1 MRCPHCGEPVR
12 PGQETCFACGEKL
25 RTRHFRR
32 QQNFDVRIV
41 IFGVALLVVGLVGF
55 LIVQL
60 GGRAAVTKDGNRK
73 PIKQVSGNKSRKPA
87 LKHDTTSG
95 LSADT
100 IRSVTDAVE
109 VARAKEQ
116 LERLKKRYETVK
128 GQVLGESPTPEQ
140 RDLMALIDRELT
152 LFQRKIGEFAGSL
165 TAQRK
170 QALEKE
176 IAAQQREINNLIS
189 KFSRAPKNR

>member
-25 RTRHFRR
+25 RARHFRR

-60 GGRAAVTKDGNRK
+60 GGSAAVTKEGNRK
-73 PIKQVSGNKSRKPA
+73 SIEQVSGNKSRKPA
-87 LKHDTTSG
+87 FKHDTMGG

-100 IRSVTDAVE
+100 IRLVTDAVE
-109 VARAKEQ
+109 VVRAREQ
-116 LERLKKRYETVK
+116 LERLRKRYETVK

>member
-25 RTRHFRR
+25 RARHFRR
-32 QQNFDVRIV
+32 PQNFDVRIV
-41 IFGVALLVVGLVGF
+41 IFGVALLVVGIVGF

-60 GGRAAVTKDGNRK
+60 RGSATVTKEVNRK
-73 PIKQVSGNKSRKPA
+73 SIKQVSENKSRKPA
-87 LKHDTTSG
+87 FKQDTMG
-95 LSADT
+95 GVSADT
-100 IRSVTDAVE
+100 IRLVTAAVE
-109 VARAKEQ
+109 VARAREQ